1 MQRRRRETPAQF
13 FAKELTCIMRCAN
26 RARVSKQK
34 GRLILQRVLALHGK
48 YISLSCARLRMHKY
62 SVPSE
67 VDIFKRR
74 IKMQCNIQHDTHAG
88 RVSSVHNAE
97 NRGVAKGSEEIKSRE
112 YANSS
117 RRGRMHSIFHAA
129 RILNRFKKKLHAI

>member
-1 MQRRRRETPAQF
+1 LAAVLENRIKSKHGKKEQDFSLMLCVTTYTFALSKYFILEASQLQGRRSKTPAQF

-48 YISLSCARLRMHKY
+48 YIRLSCSRLRMHKY

-88 RVSSVHNAE
+88 REPRLQRA
-97 NRGVAKGSEEIKSRE
+97 
-112 YANSS
+112 
-117 RRGRMHSIFHAA
+117 
-129 RILNRFKKKLHAI
+129 